1 MSATHQ
7 GLSTSELGRFLIRG
21 VLGVVF
27 VGHGAQKLFGIFGG
41 PGLTGF
47 SGFLDGL
54 GIPFPMVNAVL
65 AGSAEFFG
73 GLALL
78 AGVGTRVSAA
88 LLVSTMVVATFAVQ
102 SRGLS
107 VQNGGME
114 YPLVLAV
121 LLTGIG
127 LLGPGHLTLASLLRP
142 VPAKTHGLVKTDPA

>member
-1 MSATHQ
+1 MSTIHR
-7 GLSTSELGRFLIRG
+7 GFWTGELGRFLVRG

-27 VGHGAQKLFGIFGG
+27 IGHGAQKLFGVFGG

-47 SGFLDGL
+47 AGFLEGL
-54 GIPFPMVNAVL
+54 GIPFPMANAVL
-65 AGSAEFFG
+65 AGSVEFFG

-88 LLVSTMVVATFAVQ
+88 LLMVTMTVAVFAVQ

-107 VQNGGME
+107 AQNGGME

-121 LLTGIG
+121 LLLGTALI
-127 LLGPGHLTLASLLRP
+127 GPGRLSVVSLVHPAPKREHNLVNAS
-142 VPAKTHGLVKTDPA
+142 